1 MRYSVKQLSV
11 SVTCWLCDTI
21 VPRRSGTE
29 SQSLGTWGGLGG
41 GAMRLALRPN
51 INCSATIR
59 RAGAR
64 SILHAGCVM
73 TRQPSRQRVRALR
86 TRGPFEL
93 EPPRCIT
100 LGRAEATDRRSH
112 SHAARVCSQ
121 LTRAA
126 RPPTQDVYTGDNT
139 LSQIG

>member
-1 MRYSVKQLSV
+1 MRYIVKQLFV
-11 SVTCWLCDTI
+11 SVTCWAACT
-21 VPRRSGTE
+21 GTPSE

-73 TRQPSRQRVRALR
+73 TITQPSRQRVRALR

-126 RPPTQDVYTGDNT
+126 RPPTQDVYTGDLT

>member
-1 MRYSVKQLSV
+1 MLAVYPARDPVG
-11 SVTCWLCDTI
+11 
-21 VPRRSGTE
+21 VPLPGDV
-29 SQSLGTWGGLGG
+29 G
-41 GAMRLALRPN
+41 GARGRRDAPCFATQHQLLRYYTPRG
-51 INCSATIR
+51 R
-59 RAGAR
+59 RR

-73 TRQPSRQRVRALR
+73 TKQPSRQRVRALR

-126 RPPTQDVYTGDNT
+126 RPPTQDVYTGDPT